1 MNVNFR
7 SISFRLMAIGFVS
20 VLVPLATVGIIS
32 VSKSSDA
39 LMKLS
44 KETVQI
50 VAQDLSNLVNRTLS
64 DEVKLAGT
72 FSTAQNIIKH
82 MSIIT
87 QNGGENSPESVRILF
102 DNLKKKFEKMGDSYQ
117 GIFVAD
123 TKGNIVTGVLEGGKE
138 YKGINISE
146 SNDFARAMK
155 GEETFVGDVIISK
168 VTGTPILTIVSTIKS
183 DQGQVIGVY
192 GAVIKAEFFSHLISD
207 RKIGETGYG
216 YMINGGGTVIA
227 HPNQEYVLK
236 LQAST
241 LKGMESINSQMLAGK
256 SGVESYVFNGIH
268 KIGGFS
274 PVGIN
279 GWSINVAQDSKEFL
293 RAASSIRN
301 ISLIVGF
308 FTMLIVG
315 IVIFLSSRAIVNPI
329 NSAVEGLKDI
339 ASGEGDLTKRLNV
352 RTKDEVGE
360 LARWFNIFMEKLQGI
375 IRDISG
381 GVQTLASSSTELSV
395 ISEGMSVSTG
405 IVSEK
410 AVAVAA
416 ASEEM
421 SASMSNVAV
430 AMEQSAA
437 NTNMLATASEE
448 MSSTISEIAINAEK
462 ARNISGQASQKATSA
477 SVNIDQLGLA
487 ANSIGKVIE
496 TISDISDQVNLLAL
510 NATIEAARAGE
521 AGRGFAVVANEI
533 KELARQTADASQDI
547 KGKVEGIQRT
557 TSVTVTQISEI
568 AGVIVEVNEVVSTIA
583 AAVEQQSAATKEIA
597 SNVAQVSA
605 GIQEV
610 NANVN
615 QSSGVVSEI
624 SSDIAGVSASMSDM
638 SAGSNQVN
646 TSAQELS
653 RLSEQLRT
661 MVDQFKV

>member
-102 DNLKKKFEKMGDSYQ
+102 DNLKKKFEKMGDSYL

-268 KIGGFS
+268 KIGGFA

-279 GWSINVAQDSKEFL
+279 GWSINVAQESKEFL

-421 SASMSNVAV
+421 SVSMSNVAV

>member
-44 KETVQI
+44 KETVQM
-50 VAQDLSNLVNRTLS
+50 VAQDLSSLVNKTLN

-72 FSTAQNIIKH
+72 FSSAQNIIKH
-82 MSIIT
+82 MGIIT

-123 TKGNIVTGVLEGGKE
+123 TKGNIVTGILEGGKE
-138 YKGINISE
+138 YKGINISD

-155 GEETFVGDVIISK
+155 GEDTFVGDVITSK
-168 VTGTPILTIVSTIKS
+168 VTGSPILTVVSTIKS

-192 GAVIKAEFFSHLISD
+192 GAVIKAEYFSHLISD
-207 RKIGETGYG
+207 RKIGDTGYG
-216 YMINGGGTVIA
+216 YMINGSGTVIA
-227 HPNQEYVLK
+227 HPKQEYVLK

-256 SGVESYVFNGIH
+256 SGVESYVFNGVH
-268 KIGGFS
+268 KIGGFA

-279 GWSINVAQDSKEFL
+279 GWSINVAQDSEEFL

-301 ISLIVGF
+301 VSLIVGF

-339 ASGEGDLTKRLNV
+339 ASGEGDLTKRLDV

-421 SASMSNVAV
+421 SASMGNVAV

-487 ANSIGKVIE
+487 ANAIGKVIE

-583 AAVEQQSAATKEIA
+583 AAVEEQSAATKEIA

-624 SSDIAGVSASMSDM
+624 SGDIAGVSASMSDM

>member
-50 VAQDLSNLVNRTLS
+50 VAQDLSTLVNRTLS

-227 HPNQEYVLK
+227 PPNQEYVLK

-268 KIGGFS
+268 KIGGFA

-410 AVAVAA
+410 GVAVAA